1 MRPAQFARHRLAFW
15 IIEIELP
22 HILTRG
28 LLHVDLMMHHPMVEY
43 QLQAPD
49 CAVLEVQGFQSGFG
63 SAMNQNTNGLIG
75 LDEKR

>member
-1 MRPAQFARHRLAFW
+1 M
-15 IIEIELP
+15 
-22 HILTRG
+22 
-28 LLHVDLMMHHPMVEY
+28 LHVDLMMHHPMVEY